1 MDTPELL
8 IADSNEDFCLALAQ
22 ALGERYRVRC
32 CGTGKDALD
41 ILRRERCDVLVLD
54 LMLPE
59 MDGITLLQTIVE
71 EGICPMTLVVT
82 RFINEYVLETLSQLG
97 VGYLMRKPCEAAAA
111 VTRILELRSCI
122 HLPAPMHDPR
132 VFVSGLLHSL
142 GVATRHDGYTYLREA
157 ILLISGDPYQTATKE
172 LYPKVAA
179 MFGCRG
185 EQVERSIRNALI
197 IAWKNRD
204 ERVWQQFFPTGNG
217 RPTNMEFITCLA
229 ESLYLNRE
237 TGTVCQLIYRL

>member
-1 MDTPELL
+1 MDAPELL
-8 IADSNEDFCLALAQ
+8 IADSNEDFRLALAQ
-22 ALGERYRVRC
+22 VLGDRYRVRC
-32 CGTGKDALD
+32 CGTGKEALD
-41 ILRRERCDVLVLD
+41 ILRGEHCDVLVLD

-59 MDGITLLQTIVE
+59 LDGVGLLQTIVE
-71 EGICPMTLVVT
+71 EGICPMTMVVT
-82 RFINEYVLETLSQLG
+82 RFVNEYVLETMSQLG
-97 VGYLMRKPCEAAAA
+97 VGYLIRKPCEAAAA
-111 VTRILELRSCI
+111 AARVLELRCGI
-122 HLPAPMHDPR
+122 HPPAPMHDPR

-157 ILLISGDPYQTATKE
+157 ILLMAGDPCQTATKE

-185 EQVERSIRNALI
+185 EQVERCIRNALI
-197 IAWKNRD
+197 IAWNRRD
-204 ERVWQQFFPTGNG
+204 QRVWQQFFPAGNE